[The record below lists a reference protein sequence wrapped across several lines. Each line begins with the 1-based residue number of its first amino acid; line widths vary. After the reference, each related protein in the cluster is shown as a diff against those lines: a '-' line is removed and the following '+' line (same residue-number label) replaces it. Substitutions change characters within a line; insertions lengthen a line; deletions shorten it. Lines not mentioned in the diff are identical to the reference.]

1 MRPNFWLALP
11 RPVVALAPMHGV
23 TDSAFR
29 RIAREHGAH
38 VVVSEFTSVDGIV
51 HGARQVMDQI
61 RFHPDERPYV
71 AQVFGNEPERFAT
84 AARLVES
91 LGADGID
98 INFGCPAPKVI
109 SSGSGCSLYRDL
121 GLVRRIVEATV
132 NATSLPV
139 SVKTRTGMTAAAI
152 RRYVPGYEA
161 LGRER
166 ITVLEFLEAL
176 RGLPVAAFTLH
187 ARTYEQGFAGKPD
200 FTLAAQAVAYYHE
213 HFDGVA
219 LINGGI
225 SAPADAAV
233 ALQTTGADGVAFG
246 RAAFGNPWLF
256 AETRAFLAGG
266 SFTRPTRA
274 DVIATILRHAQY
286 AEESKG
292 ARGITELRKHLAQY
306 VKGWQGATDLR
317 SKLVQVGSRAD
328 AEALLRAV

>member
-1 MRPNFWLALP
+1 
-11 RPVVALAPMHGV
+11 MHGV

-38 VVVSEFTSVDGIV
+38 VVVSEFTSVDGIA
-51 HGARQVMDQI
+51 HGAEQVMEQI

-84 AARLVES
+84 AARFVES

-98 INFGCPAPKVI
+98 INFGCPAPKVV
-109 SSGSGCSLYRDL
+109 SNGSGCSLYRDL

-132 NATSLPV
+132 SATGLPV
-139 SVKTRTGMTAAAI
+139 SVKTRTGMTTAAI
-152 RRYVPGYEA
+152 RRCVPGYDA
-161 LGRER
+161 DGRER

-176 RGLPVAAFTLH
+176 RGLPIAAFALH

-213 HFDGVA
+213 NFDGVA

-225 SAPADAAV
+225 TTPADAAR

-246 RAAFGNPWLF
+246 RAALGNPWLF

-266 SFTRPTRA
+266 SFAPPSRA
-274 DVIATILRHAQY
+274 DVIETILRHAQY
-286 AEESKG
+286 AEEFKG
-292 ARGITELRKHLAQY
+292 ARGITELRKHLGWY
-306 VKGWQGATDLR
+306 VKGWQGASDLR
-317 SKLVQVGSRAD
+317 SKLVQIESRAD
-328 AEALLRAV
+328 AQTLLGTV